1 MNNNDLNDY
10 LSSLNFEMCGIVVR
24 GCPIRHTKRRIL
36 FLIYSVVSTFTTNL
50 CVARELVKTKIFHLR
65 IIYVLHENSKNRIP
79 KRTKFS
85 QKMVLSTKI

>member
-1 MNNNDLNDY
+1 MILMITY
-10 LSSLNFEMCGIVVR
+10 RAWILKCVVLLFEDVQFVI
-24 GCPIRHTKRRIL
+24 PSEEYF